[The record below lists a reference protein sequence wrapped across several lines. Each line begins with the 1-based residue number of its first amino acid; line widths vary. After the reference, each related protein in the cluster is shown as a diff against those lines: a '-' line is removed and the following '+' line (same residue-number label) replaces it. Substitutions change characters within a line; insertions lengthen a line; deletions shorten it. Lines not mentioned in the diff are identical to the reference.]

1 MVTPFI
7 RSPWRNDATG
17 DQVAAA
23 LTADGRVAA
32 SEDVTDQQGKATPAL
47 G

>member
-1 MVTPFI
+1 VVIPLI

-32 SEDVTDQQGKATPAL
+32 PEDVTDLQDKEIPAL